1 MNLTTPIIRVLLAD
15 DHPLMR
21 EALVAAIEDEAD
33 MQVVGAATN
42 GQEAVQLAQTLNP
55 DVIVMDLFMP
65 GMDGLHAIAEI
76 RAHDPQAR
84 ILVLTS
90 SIDENMVVAAVQ
102 AGVLGYVLKDSQRT
116 ELLVAIREVGQG
128 KPHLPPEVALKLAN
142 GVRRH
147 GANAASPTE
156 PLTDR
161 EEEVLKL
168 IGQGASNRDIA
179 QKLNLTEGTVRTH
192 VHNILGKLGLT
203 NRNQAI
209 LHAIREGLV
218 NPTETG

>member
-1 MNLTTPIIRVLLAD
+1 MNPAMPMLRVLLAD

-21 EALVAAIEDEAD
+21 EALIAAIEDEPD

-42 GQEAVQLAQTLNP
+42 GQEAVQLAQTLDPN
-55 DVIVMDLFMP
+55 VIVMDLFMP
-65 GMDGLHAIAEI
+65 GMDGLHAIADI
-76 RAHDPQAR
+76 RTRDPRAR

-90 SIDENMVVAAVQ
+90 SIDENNVVAAVQ

-116 ELLVAIREVGQG
+116 ELLVAIREVGLG
-128 KPHLPPEVALKLAN
+128 KSHLPPEVALKLAN

-147 GANAASPTE
+147 GAQSATPTE

-179 QKLNLTEGTVRTH
+179 NKLSLTEGTVRTH
-192 VHNILGKLGLT
+192 VHNILGKLGLA

-218 NPTETG
+218 NPTETN